1 MIPLQLTPEQ
11 HLMSPLEKCYNLNLI
26 ETPVQMESKIKVSYI
41 LIGSFI
47 TIMIIY
53 GYVVLQDQYQQ
64 KKDRLIGI
72 SENR

>member
-26 ETPVQMESKIKVSYI
+26 ETPVQIESKIKVNYI

-53 GYVVLQDQYQQ
+53 AYVVVNDHYQQ
-64 KKDRLIGI
+64 KKETD
-72 SENR
+72 